1 MASFT
6 ITFAHTS
13 GPSTASVTCDGY
25 VQEGPMLTFFLF
37 GPDRD
42 TIDPWSRRVASFR
55 TQDVASV
62 VRHEESATRRRR
74 PGPAAE
80 VPVLVA
86 C

>member
-6 ITFAHTS
+6 ITFAQ
-13 GPSTASVTCDGY
+13 GPTTASVTCDGY
-25 VQEGPMLTFFLF
+25 AQEGPMITFFVF

-62 VRHEESATRRRR
+62 VRHDTATQFGRPAESLEA
-74 PGPAAE
+74 